1 MGRRWVEALAGTLLL
16 LSLQVQAQEN
26 QLDRI
31 QLLRSES
38 YRAVSI
44 VLLSYNAFSR
54 TLAPDRRDEYLGSLE
69 KMAAVMGDPG
79 LATLEDEF
87 AEFAGAIRS
96 LDENARDVA
105 LVSVNQ
111 ALSAQAKLITAAGEL
126 YASRQTAD
134 SARKQRL
141 HALSV
146 ANGQMLISYQMRP
159 YGGLVLYPGLLL
171 NEESLLALD
180 GQITAGLELLR
191 QDGMQPERDIDSMQR
206 NYRYVRPKF
215 FDAQKEFAAYVVDHY
230 LGQNMERL
238 DAFAGRL

>member
-1 MGRRWVEALAGTLLL
+1 MGRRWVEALVGTLLC
-16 LSLQVQAQEN
+16 LSLHVQAQDGH
-26 QLDRI
+26 LDRI

-54 TLAPDRRDEYLGSLE
+54 TLLPDRRDEYLGCLDR
-69 KMAAVMGDPG
+69 MAVVMGDPA
-79 LATLEDEF
+79 LVTLVDEF
-87 AEFAGAIRS
+87 SAFAGALRS

-111 ALSAQAKLITAAGEL
+111 LLSVQAQLISAAGKL
-126 YASRQTAD
+126 YANGQTAD

-141 HALSV
+141 HTLSV

-171 NEESLLALD
+171 NEETLLALD
-180 GQITAGLELLR
+180 GQITRGLELLR
-191 QDGMQPERDIDSMQR
+191 QDGLQPESDIASMQR
-206 NYRYVRPKF
+206 NYRFVRPKF
-215 FDAQKEFAAYVVDHY
+215 FDSQKAFAAYVVDHY
-230 LGQNMERL
+230 LGQNMQRL
-238 DAFAGRL
+238 DAFAGRF